1 MLGLKSAG
9 KGLIGVD
16 ITSAT
21 VKLLE
26 LSRHGNRYQID
37 SYAVRPLKE
46 GAVVERRIRDMDEVV
61 LAIKRAVEQAQPR
74 SRRAVVAVPASAAIT
89 KTLSF
94 PTNLADDEIE
104 QRIALESEKH
114 FPFPLNDVAFDFQ
127 HLGVNARNP
136 DQQDL
141 LLVACR
147 SLDVDQLT
155 SALEQA
161 GLEPS
166 AVDVETFSLERAF
179 GELRHQLPPTYDNE
193 ECVAVV
199 DIGATMTA
207 FHVIQNGRIVYSR
220 DAVFGGRQLTDEIM
234 NRFDLSND
242 EAGLAKKRGGLPDTY
257 DSEVLDPFR
266 DTLVQQIARSLQLYY
281 TAGKRREVQ
290 RILLGGGTAAIPG
303 LRESLAGHTGLE
315 VIMANPFT
323 HMSVNPRVD
332 IQALAGDA
340 PAMLTACGLAM
351 RKRS

>member
-1 MLGLKSAG
+1 MRRLDC
-9 KGLIGVD
+9 IGVGVGTQSPRDGLDAD
-16 ITSAT
+16 I
-21 VKLLE
+21 
-26 LSRHGNRYQID
+26 GNGQSVD
-37 SYAVRPLKE
+37 
-46 GAVVERRIRDMDEVV
+46 
-61 LAIKRAVEQAQPR
+61 
-74 SRRAVVAVPASAAIT
+74 AAILLPET
-89 KTLSF
+89 VVDGRVVDWPCRTLAEPHSDLVAL
-94 PTNLADDEIE
+94 PGISGIDAVAILDRVTGHTGGRQHPRTLDSELVE

-127 HLGVNARNP
+127 HLGVNPRNP

-155 SALEQA
+155 SALSQA
-161 GLEPS
+161 GLEPA

-207 FHVIQNGRIVYSR
+207 FHVIQNGRIVSSR

-257 DSEVLDPFR
+257 DSEVLGPFR
-266 DTLVQQIARSLQLYY
+266 ETLIQQIARSLQLYY

-290 RILLGGGTAAIPG
+290 RILLGGGTAAIVG
-303 LRESLAGHTGLE
+303 LREGLAEHTGLE